1 MTIVGLDKARTLLD
15 GAVLGPAEIQRAL
28 GFDPLAVLDD
38 RERAEVSRLPFT
50 DDELKAAQSAGSLL
64 VLRVARDPS
73 GPITML
79 RLAERIGNALDPKV
93 HKGVGYQLR
102 DEWVIDGQPFAEQEA
117 PVTGWRLV
125 SRLPDTRTLGKTYR
139 LQDRAVESLTKSTT
153 RCPVRRSAVEIAWDT
168 LLWREVSGHHLLSA
182 HWDWSRTE
190 TDDNAFVALGGFGPD
205 GLGVIGYSGAVRFGT
220 LGIFPQR

>member
-1 MTIVGLDKARTLLD
+1 MTVAGLDEARTLLD
-15 GAVLGPAEIQRAL
+15 GAVIGPAEIERAL
-28 GFDPLAVLDD
+28 GFDPLAVLDAP
-38 RERAEVSRLPFT
+38 ERAEVSRLPFS
-50 DDELKAAQSAGSLL
+50 DDELKAAQATGSLL

-79 RLAERIGNALDPKV
+79 RLAERLGNALDPKV

-102 DEWVIDGQPFAEQEA
+102 DEWVIDGQPFAEEET

-125 SRLPDTRTLGKTYR
+125 TRVPDARTLGKTYR
-139 LQDRAVESLTKSTT
+139 LQEAAMASLALSTT
-153 RCPVRRSAVEIAWDT
+153 RCPVRRSAVEIAWDS

-220 LGIFPQR
+220 LGICPQR

>member
-1 MTIVGLDKARTLLD
+1 MTIEGLDKARTLLE
-15 GAVLGPAEIQRAL
+15 GAVLGPAEIERVL
-28 GFDPLAVLDD
+28 GFDPLTVLDD
-38 RERAEVSRLPFT
+38 RERADVGRLPFT
-50 DDELKAAQSAGSLL
+50 DDELKAAQGTGSLL

-79 RLAERIGNALDPKV
+79 GLAARLANALDPKV

-102 DEWVIDGQPFAEQEA
+102 DEWVIDGQPFAEQET
-117 PVTGWRLV
+117 PETGWRLV
-125 SRLPDTRTLGKTYR
+125 ARVPDTRTLGKTYR
-139 LQDRAVESLTKSTT
+139 LQDAAMAPVAAATT

-190 TDDNAFVALGGFGPD
+190 TDDNAFVAVGGFGPD

-220 LGIFPQR
+220 LGICPQR

>member
-1 MTIVGLDKARTLLD
+1 MRIDGLDNAKKLLD
-15 GAVLGPAEIQRAL
+15 GAVLGPAEIERAL

-38 RERAEVSRLPFT
+38 AQRAAVAHLPFT
-50 DDELKAAQSAGSLL
+50 DADYAAAQAANALL
-64 VLRVARDPS
+64 VLRVDRDPT

-79 RLAERIGNALDPKV
+79 RLAERLGNALDPKV

-102 DEWVIDGQPFAEQEA
+102 DEWVIDGQPFAERET
-117 PVTGWRLV
+117 PEVGWRLV
-125 SRLPDTRTLGKTYR
+125 ARDLDPRTIGKVYR
-139 LQDRAVESLTKSTT
+139 LQNAALAELQAETT

-168 LLWREVSGHHLLSA
+168 LLWREVSGQHLLAA

-190 TDDNAFVALGGFGPD
+190 TDDNAWVALGGFGPD

-220 LGIFPQR
+220 LGVCPQR